1 MVEINSIGAE
11 ILCRIVP
18 VGNFVVK
25 ERFGIA
31 GIDSVSFFA
40 CLLVVNALE
49 RDILAECG
57 EESQIS
63 RVKLSTCDIGGVK

>member
-1 MVEINSIGAE
+1 VVEINSIGAE

-18 VGNFVVK
+18 AGNFVVK

-31 GIDSVSFFA
+31 GTDSVSLFA
-40 CLLVVNALE
+40 CLLVVKALE

-57 EESQIS
+57 EESPNIEGKVC
-63 RVKLSTCDIGGVK
+63 RPDIGGVK